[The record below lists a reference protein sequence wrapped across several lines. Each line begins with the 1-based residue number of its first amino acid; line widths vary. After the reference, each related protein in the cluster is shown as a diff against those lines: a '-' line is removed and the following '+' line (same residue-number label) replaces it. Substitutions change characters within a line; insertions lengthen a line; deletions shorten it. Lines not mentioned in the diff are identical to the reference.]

1 MIPLHVH
8 SNNTFLK
15 GTIPVEKLVQKAVEY
30 RLTAISLT
38 DTNSMHGVIQF
49 AKNATQNNVKPI
61 IGSLID
67 NPENEEQYVILLA
80 KNNRGYSDLC
90 KIITSR
96 KLNDDFSLMN
106 LLKEK
111 LDNLFIITPSIELIQ
126 DSPPKE
132 NLFIELIASKN
143 EKRSNRNKYQACQE
157 KGLKFVV
164 TNPIYFLNR
173 EDHLL
178 HRVVN
183 SIRLRT
189 NIDNIEK
196 YELADE
202 ELYFKNPELIEK
214 EWKNLPIALQ
224 NSKEIAKECNVNL
237 KLNEYKFPVYSI
249 PSDTTA
255 DSLLWNKSFKGL
267 TKRYKLVSDQAK
279 KRLEIELSVIREMGF
294 SNYFLIVWDIV
305 NEAKRRGMVTI
316 GRGSA
321 ANSLV
326 AFCLELTQVDPLEH
340 NLYFERFLNKARS
353 SPPDFDIDFSWKER
367 DEIIKYIF
375 EKYGY
380 ERVAM
385 ISTTVTFRAR
395 SAFREVA
402 KAFGITNEEISKFSR
417 RIPWTDAAN
426 LPHLA
431 ELFPESK
438 GLKFNQEPWKTIV
451 NIAAQIARY
460 PRHLSIHPGGI
471 VITPTKITDYV
482 ALEYVKNKGLGLIVT
497 QPDMY
502 SIEDLGLIKI
512 DILSQRSLGVLRDTM
527 ESIKKSE
534 SKY

>member
-8 SNNTFLK
+8 TNNTLLN
-15 GTIPVEKLVQKAVEY
+15 GTIPVEKLINRTRDFDLPVIA
-30 RLTAISLT
+30 LT
-38 DTNSMHGVIQF
+38 DTNSMHGVVQF
-49 AKNATQNNVKPI
+49 YKIAVENKIKPI
-61 IGSLID
+61 IGCLID
-67 NPENEEQYVILLA
+67 SPSDKNEYVILLA
-80 KNNRGYSDLC
+80 KNNIGYSELC

-96 KLNDDFSLMN
+96 KLNDDFSLNN
-106 LLKEK
+106 LLKQE
-111 LDNLFIITPSIELIQ
+111 LNNFFIITPEIQLIKEMH
-126 DSPPKE
+126 PRE

-143 EKRSNRNKYQACQE
+143 EKNKNRNRYQFAIE
-157 KGLKFVV
+157 KGFKFVV
-164 TNPIYFLNR
+164 TNPIYFLDNT
-173 EDHLL
+173 DFLL
-178 HRVVN
+178 HKTLTA
-183 SIRLRT
+183 IRLRNTIENLQT
-189 NIDNIEK
+189 ND
-196 YELADE
+196 LADE
-202 ELYFKNPELIEK
+202 EYFFKKPESIEYD
-214 EWKNLPIALQ
+214 WKKLPEALE
-224 NSKEIAKECNVNL
+224 NSELIAKECNVNL
-237 KLNEYKFPVYSI
+237 KLSEYKFPVYSTPKNI
-249 PSDTTA
+249 SADTM
-255 DSLLWNKSFKGL
+255 LWNESFKGL
-267 TKRYKLVSDQAK
+267 EKRFDQISETAI
-279 KRLEIELSVIREMGF
+279 KRLEMELSVIIEMGF

-305 NEAKRRGMVTI
+305 NEAKRRGMMTI

-326 AFCLELTQVDPLEH
+326 AYCLEITQIDPLKN

-402 KAFGITNEEISKFSR
+402 KAFGITNEEISKFSK

-426 LPHLA
+426 LPHLS

-438 GLKFNQEPWKTIV
+438 GLNFKQEPWKTIV
-451 NIAAQIARY
+451 ELASKIARF
-460 PRHLSIHPGGI
+460 PRYLSIHPGGI

-482 ALEYVKNKGLGLIVT
+482 ALEYAKNKGLGLIVT

-512 DILSQRSLGVLRDTM
+512 DILSQRSLGVLRDIM
-527 ESIKKSE
+527 DSIKKE
-534 SKY
+534 V

>member
-8 SNNTFLK
+8 SNNTLLN
-15 GTIPVEKLVQKAVEY
+15 GTISVERLVQRAVEY
-30 RLTAISLT
+30 GLSSIALT
-38 DTNSMHGVIQF
+38 DNNSMHGVIQF
-49 AKNATQNNVKPI
+49 SKIAIDKKIRPI
-61 IGSLID
+61 IGCQID
-67 NPENEEQYVILLA
+67 SPENSSEYVILLA
-80 KNNRGYSDLC
+80 RNNKGYSELC

-96 KLNDDFSLMN
+96 KLNDDFSLNN
-106 LLKEK
+106 LLENK
-111 LDNLFIITPSIELIQ
+111 LDNLFILTPSIELFK
-126 DSPPKE
+126 DHFPKD

-143 EKRSNRNKYQACQE
+143 EKRNNRKRYQFTLE
-157 KGLKFVV
+157 KGFKFVV
-164 TNPIYFLNR
+164 TNPIYFLD
-173 EDHLL
+173 EKDFLL
-178 HRVVN
+178 HKTLTA
-183 SIRLRT
+183 IRLRT
-189 NIDNIEK
+189 TIDNLQPEDI
-196 YELADE
+196 AE
-202 ELYFKNPELIEK
+202 EEFYFKKPRSIEHDWRKLPE
-214 EWKNLPIALQ
+214 ALT
-224 NSKEIAKECNVNL
+224 NSELIAKECNVDL
-237 KLNEYKFPVYSI
+237 KLNEYKFPVFSTPENI
-249 PSDTTA
+249 SADTM
-255 DSLLWNKSFKGL
+255 LWNESFKGL
-267 TKRYKLVSDQAK
+267 ERRYKPVTESAK
-279 KRLEIELSVIREMGF
+279 KRLEMELSVINEMGF

-305 NEAKRRGMVTI
+305 NEAKRRGMMTI

-326 AFCLELTQVDPLEH
+326 AFCLEITQIDPLQH

-367 DEIIKYIF
+367 DEIIKFIF

-402 KAFGITNEEISKFSR
+402 KAFGFTNEEISKFSKK
-417 RIPWTDAAN
+417 IPWTDAAN

-438 GLKFNQEPWKTIV
+438 GLNFKQEPWKTIV
-451 NIAAQIARY
+451 ELASQIARF

-482 ALEYVKNKGLGLIVT
+482 ALEYAKNKGLGLIVT

-527 ESIKKSE
+527 ESIKKE
-534 SKY
+534 N